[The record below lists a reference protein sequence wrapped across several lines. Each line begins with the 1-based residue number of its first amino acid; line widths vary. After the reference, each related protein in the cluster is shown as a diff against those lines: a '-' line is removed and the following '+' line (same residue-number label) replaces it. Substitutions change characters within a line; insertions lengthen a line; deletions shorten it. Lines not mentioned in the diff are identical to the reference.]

1 MIRVWNVNQRKVID
15 WQQTSNYI
23 TAMQI
28 NPQGDKLVVGL
39 VDGVCLI
46 YDYSI
51 QYHGAPGSGLHPMQ
65 QYFSNP
71 PTPGAETPA
80 FLFQGAQLDAG
91 LGSSVHCQ
99 TEKLK
104 LERSIDV
111 KNNNG
116 KFSGGRKVTGIDFF
130 NSNVAMVTTN
140 DSRVRFIN
148 IVTGRCVMKIKG
160 NKNESFHLRA
170 SLSPDLNHVICGS
183 EDGDVFLWSQIESN
197 ITSLSHQQSSLQIIS
212 AKVLKATNKKNKDR
226 STNNQFE
233 YWTAFDRAT
242 PVSAAIFAPKS
253 ALKLYS
259 KLSKKVSSEHQP
271 VNMIMVCCST
281 SGLIKVYRN
290 QESQ

>member
-1 MIRVWNVNQRKVID
+1 
-15 WQQTSNYI
+15 
-23 TAMQI
+23 MQI

-51 QYHGAPGSGLHPMQ
+51 QYQGTPGGGMQ
-65 QYFSNP
+65 TMHQFFPNP
-71 PTPGAETPA
+71 PSQRNETPA
-80 FLFQGAQLDAG
+80 FLFQGASIESG
-91 LGSSVHCQ
+91 IGSSMHCQ

-130 NSNVAMVTTN
+130 NGNVAMVTTN

-148 IVTGRCVMKIKG
+148 IMTGSCIMKIKG

-183 EDGDVFLWSQIESN
+183 EDGDVYLWSQIESN
-197 ITSLSHQQSSLQIIS
+197 ITSLTQ
-212 AKVLKATNKKNKDR
+212 
-226 STNNQFE
+226 
-233 YWTAFDRAT
+233 
-242 PVSAAIFAPKS
+242 
-253 ALKLYS
+253 
-259 KLSKKVSSEHQP
+259 
-271 VNMIMVCCST
+271 
-281 SGLIKVYRN
+281 
-290 QESQ
+290 